1 MPPLKF
7 NPSYTPGCVYP
18 ILLYAGL
25 EAATDL
31 TPRLIHIKANE
42 ATLELKWK
50 YKTMQMP
57 PLSIDCFK
65 VHAVSQSADAQAKVQ
80 RIDDCNERKAM
91 LTLQLGKTYSL
102 KVSTHY
108 DAGVKADSKE
118 IEYITPTE
126 DKGLDYYS
134 MCG

>member
-1 MPPLKF
+1 M
-7 NPSYTPGCVYP
+7 CVCACVSFY
-18 ILLYAGL
+18 YAEL

-31 TPRLIHIKANE
+31 TPRLIHINENE
-42 ATLELKWK
+42 ATLELKWE
-50 YKTMQMP
+50 YKSMQTP
-57 PLSIDCFK
+57 PLSVNCFK
-65 VHAVSQSADAQAKVQ
+65 LHAVSQSGNARAK
-80 RIDDCNERKAM
+80 IEPSDGCNSRKAK

-108 DAGVKADSKE
+108 DAGVKVDSKE
-118 IEYITPTE
+118 IQYTTPSE